1 MAAWREGEP
10 RARQPGAAEPPRP
23 RSVGLEPESSSR
35 TRAIRD
41 FARLRARRHSP
52 RLQMFFA
59 SRLWRSAMP
68 AAALAC
74 GATAA
79 AASGSLPAEPATVK
93 TQSWDALFALPEQKQ
108 IAGKTAL
115 ITGCSSGIGKA
126 TACGLASCG
135 VNWCSSRGAPRSS
148 MSSRRTCRAARRVDV
163 TVVAGGV
170 NDDALYARLS
180 AQDPGA
186 RGHPVRERRARARE
200 GPVGSAELADWKG
213 EPDANCFG
221 AFRLIDLVVPE
232 MAKRGGG
239 HVLATGSIAG
249 LESYEGGSV
258 YCASKHALHAFM
270 KVGVLCVFGA
280 FCFVA
285 FHS

>member
-1 MAAWREGEP
+1 MPACAH
-10 RARQPGAAEPPRP
+10 
-23 RSVGLEPESSSR
+23 V
-35 TRAIRD
+35 D
-41 FARLRARRHSP
+41 DSP

-79 AASGSLPAEPATVK
+79 AASGSLPALSQPTVK

-135 VNWCSSRGAPRSS
+135 VNLVLVARRAEKLDELKAEI
-148 MSSRRTCRAARRVDV
+148 SRRAPRVDV
-163 TVVAGGV
+163 TVVAGDV

-180 AQDPGA
+180 ALKIP
-186 RGHPVRERRARARE
+186 ERVDILFANA
-200 GPVGSAELADWKG
+200 GLALGKDPVGSAELADWKG
-213 EPDANCFG
+213 MMDANCFG

-239 HVLATGSIAG
+239 HVLGRG
-249 LESYEGGSV
+249 PRELESYEGGSV
-258 YCASKHALHAFM
+258 YCA
-270 KVGVLCVFGA
+270 
-280 FCFVA
+280 
-285 FHS
+285 